1 MWQFPTQLDG
11 KMWKYLFMIFI
22 VNFFWQFTTFQLTAG
37 FLKDLD
43 GDKVHMLV
51 LFFLYVLQ
59 ARLKCQNP
67 PLVYFFYANI
77 ASDWIIQFLG
87 HPPWPYQCSA
97 SYPHRQ
103 VSFFCII
110 FDRTFNYWTSFLCLV
125 FSYSL
130 YSAWALTSKTA
141 NVYIAWKICKQVFQQ
156 VCLVQRAG
164 SLLLL
169 LLPILH
175 EAPLGAPCRLALC
188 GKVVIKIEMQRPN
201 MFIVSLF

>member
-1 MWQFPTQLDG
+1 MWHPPQLDG
-11 KMWKYLFMIFI
+11 KMWKYLFMIFL
-22 VNFFWQFTTFQLTAG
+22 VNFFRHFTTFQLTAG

-43 GDKVHMLV
+43 GDKVHVLV

-77 ASDWIIQFLG
+77 ASDWIIQCLG

-110 FDRTFNYWTSFLCLV
+110 LLILLTIELV
-125 FSYSL
+125 FNVWSSRSL
-130 YSAWALTSKTA
+130 SIEGIFGSPTSSWITPSSDTSSFHPSST
-141 NVYIAWKICKQVFQQ
+141 NYF
-156 VCLVQRAG
+156 
-164 SLLLL
+164 
-169 LLPILH
+169 
-175 EAPLGAPCRLALC
+175 
-188 GKVVIKIEMQRPN
+188 
-201 MFIVSLF
+201 